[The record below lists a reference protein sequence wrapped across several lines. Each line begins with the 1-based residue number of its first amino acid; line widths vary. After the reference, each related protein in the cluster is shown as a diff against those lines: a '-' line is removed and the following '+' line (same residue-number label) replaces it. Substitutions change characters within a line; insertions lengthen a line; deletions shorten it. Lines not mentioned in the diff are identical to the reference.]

1 MKEPK
6 ITMETLRTALTIIE
20 ECGGISKFL
29 GEDAPC
35 RPSQSY
41 TKQPTRLAV
50 LNAVEDTV
58 TFERIERA
66 LRAIFTR
73 QCNGY
78 CNERTGREDEV
89 AKVRDERREAKLR
102 AKAEELAKRIG
113 LSIHFNGDP
122 RGAAIKIHTP
132 RTGAYNSFGG
142 AEDGWCV

>member
-1 MKEPK
+1 MNEPK
-6 ITMETLRTALTIIE
+6 ITMETLRTALTVLE
-20 ECGGISKFL
+20 E
-29 GEDAPC
+29 
-35 RPSQSY
+35 
-41 TKQPTRLAV
+41 TKDSEFHTVRKNKIRLAV

-78 CNERTGREDEV
+78 VHERTGREDE
-89 AKVRDERREAKLR
+89 AGKLRDERREAKLR
-102 AKAEELAKRIG
+102 AEAEELAKRIG

>member
-6 ITMETLRTALTIIE
+6 ITMETLRTALTIME
-20 ECGGISKFL
+20 EATGDGFNTVRKNKI
-29 GEDAPC
+29 
-35 RPSQSY
+35 
-41 TKQPTRLAV
+41 RLAV

-58 TFERIERA
+58 EFEKIERA
-66 LRAIFTR
+66 LRAINTR

-78 CNERTGREDEV
+78 MNERTWKEDEA
-89 AKVRDERREAKLR
+89 AKLRDERREAKLR